1 MHCNA
6 CEKKVVKVISKIKGV
21 DKIITD
27 ITRHRLTIMGQFCP
41 EKILKKL
48 KKKTKKKVNIVEL
61 KTDDND
67 DDDIG
72 GTNKSTEEF
81 SLCVD
86 DLKNERTPDYFSILY
101 DEYYG
106 NGNPIFT
113 IFSDENAN
121 SCFIM

>member
-1 MHCNA
+1 MTINLLTNNA
-6 CEKKVVKVISKIKGV
+6 GV

-61 KTDDND
+61 KTDDKD